1 MSRKNDPIV
10 QNALEILDKAIQIE
24 SIAEETIY
32 YISLYKHIQ
41 AKISCG
47 NDLKKLLEINEGDK
61 DLLTFA
67 ATDALE
73 IAEYHDKAKDL
84 LTFME
89 N

>member
-24 SIAEETIY
+24 SIVEETIY

-41 AKISCG
+41 TKISCG

-67 ATDALE
+67 ATDVLE